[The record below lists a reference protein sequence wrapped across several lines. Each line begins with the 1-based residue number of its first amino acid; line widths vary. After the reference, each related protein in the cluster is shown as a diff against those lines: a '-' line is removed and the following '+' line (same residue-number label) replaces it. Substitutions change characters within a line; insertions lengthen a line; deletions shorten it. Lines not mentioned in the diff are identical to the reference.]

1 MPHLLTVF
9 RIDEDKNYDVD
20 VAILQAL
27 LKGMITSQAEHA
39 HIRPFLNLET
49 EDSNSH
55 FQAEGNWIMLMMV
68 LDN

>member
-27 LKGMITSQAEHA
+27 LKGMITS
-39 HIRPFLNLET
+39 
-49 EDSNSH
+49 
-55 FQAEGNWIMLMMV
+55 
-68 LDN
+68 

>member
-27 LKGMITSQAEHA
+27 LKGMITFQTAHA
-39 HIRPFLNLET
+39 HISPFLNLET
-49 EDSNSH
+49 KDLNSH
-55 FQAEGNWIMLMMV
+55 FQAEGNWIMLLMV
-68 LDN
+68 G